1 MQAKVQTAQIKA
13 EARKAILAP
22 LGLLVFTNVLYESIG
37 GVLQSVVTAVLP
49 EGGISLFILSISL
62 SFIILILLGVLDTGI
77 RSMYLAL
84 VFGGTPTGADMF
96 RGFRENTNRIV
107 QVRTLYAVIQ
117 TICLFPIQY
126 WLFFSADEMLV
137 LASGNTSAQE
147 TAEIARSVLSSMPP
161 VIIMQ
166 TIGFLLLIAVSIR
179 FSIPSDGAP
188 GAAMPDTSPLT
199 SQRKTGM
206 PASEKDS
213 AMTFIV
219 MVLPVPLAPAM
230 RPCRLHIFGSSRT
243 LWSSARPIYTVLSK
257 YIVTS
262 VCFRITITLI
272 IHYRG
277 NRMQPVLTDF
287 GCLTRCN

>member
-107 QVRTLYAVIQ
+107 QVRTLYAVISEIKPA
-117 TICLFPIQY
+117 TGVSLDE
-126 WLFFSADEMLV
+126 SA
-137 LASGNTSAQE
+137 
-147 TAEIARSVLSSMPP
+147 LS
-161 VIIMQ
+161 
-166 TIGFLLLIAVSIR
+166 LLL
-179 FSIPSDGAP
+179 
-188 GAAMPDTSPLT
+188 
-199 SQRKTGM
+199 
-206 PASEKDS
+206 S
-213 AMTFIV
+213 AF
-219 MVLPVPLAPAM
+219 
-230 RPCRLHIFGSSRT
+230 
-243 LWSSARPIYTVLSK
+243 
-257 YIVTS
+257 
-262 VCFRITITLI
+262 
-272 IHYRG
+272 
-277 NRMQPVLTDF
+277 
-287 GCLTRCN
+287 

>member
-96 RGFRENTNRIV
+96 CGFRENTNRIV

-137 LASGNTSAQE
+137 LDSGNTSAQE

-179 FSIPSDGAP
+179 FSIVYYMMLDF
-188 GAAMPDTSPLT
+188 PDLSVP
-199 SQRKTGM
+199 
-206 PASEKDS
+206 E
-213 AMTFIV
+213 
-219 MVLPVPLAPAM
+219 VLRA
-230 RPCRLHIFGSSRT
+230 SSR
-243 LWSSARPIYTVLSK
+243 LLQGHVMEFVKLALSFIPLGLMSLISMGIAGFWVK
-257 YIVTS
+257 AYEYAAYAAFYKKLITMHAD
-262 VCFRITITLI
+262 RIRNTQAQGPDM
-272 IHYRG
+272 R
-277 NRMQPVLTDF
+277 
-287 GCLTRCN
+287 